1 MILKVYTLYST
12 DKKKTNTYAILVEG
26 WERRKMEL
34 YQELGYY
41 KRQQIIQATDEVQ
54 S

>member
-12 DKKKTNTYAILVEG
+12 DKKNNTYAILVEG

-41 KRQQIIQATDEVQ
+41 KRQQIIKATDKVQ